1 MNINNIIF
9 KKSVKKKIIAIDI
22 DETLCTNLNPIRA
35 ISDYKK
41 SQPIKE
47 MISFA
52 NQLYKEHYIILY
64 TARGKLLTKK
74 NINLQKKL
82 RRITINQLNDWNV
95 KYHELNMN
103 KIFYDLIID
112 DKSAN
117 PLKGLKK
124 LIKEIKS

>member
-1 MNINNIIF
+1 MNINNIVF

-22 DETLCTNLNPIRA
+22 DETLCTNLKPIRA
-35 ISDYKK
+35 ISDYKN

-47 MISFA
+47 MISLT

-95 KYHELNMN
+95 KYHKLNMN

>member
-22 DETLCTNLNPIRA
+22 DETLCTNLKPIRA
-35 ISDYKK
+35 ISDYKN

-47 MISFA
+47 MISLT

-74 NINLQKKL
+74 NTNLQKKL
-82 RRITINQLNDWNV
+82 RRITLNQLNDWNV
-95 KYHELNMN
+95 KYHKLNMN

>member
-1 MNINNIIF
+1 M
-9 KKSVKKKIIAIDI
+9 KKKVIAIDI
-22 DETLCTNLNPIRA
+22 DETLCTNIKSIYSIL
-35 ISDYKK
+35 DYKN

-47 MISFA
+47 MISLT
-52 NQLYKEHYIILY
+52 NKLYKEHYIILY

-74 NINLQKKL
+74 NTNLQKKL

>member
-1 MNINNIIF
+1 M
-9 KKSVKKKIIAIDI
+9 KKKIIAIDI

-47 MISFA
+47 MISFT

-124 LIKEIKS
+124 LIKEIKN

>member
-35 ISDYKK
+35 ISDYKN

-47 MISFA
+47 MISLT

-74 NINLQKKL
+74 NTNLQKKL
-82 RRITINQLNDWNV
+82 RRITLNQLNDWNV

>member
-1 MNINNIIF
+1 MNINNIVF

-22 DETLCTNLNPIRA
+22 DETLCTNLKPIRA
-35 ISDYKK
+35 ISDYKN

-47 MISFA
+47 MISLT

-74 NINLQKKL
+74 NTNLQKKL
-82 RRITINQLNDWNV
+82 RRITLNQLNDWNV
-95 KYHELNMN
+95 KYHKLNMN

>member
-1 MNINNIIF
+1 MNINNIVF